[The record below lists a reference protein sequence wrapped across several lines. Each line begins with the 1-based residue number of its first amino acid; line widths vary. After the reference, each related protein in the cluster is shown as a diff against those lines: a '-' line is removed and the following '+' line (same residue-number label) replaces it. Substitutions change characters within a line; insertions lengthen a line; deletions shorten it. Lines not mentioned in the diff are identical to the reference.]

1 MDCAVF
7 ETTCR
12 AESLN
17 AKLRQILPTLN
28 RLEEQSGEGLILY
41 FISQRLGT
49 SSINI

>member
-12 AESLN
+12 AESLK

-28 RLEEQSGEGLILY
+28 RLEEQSDEGLYKIYILY
-41 FISQRLGT
+41 QSKAGNQ
-49 SSINI
+49 